1 MGKPAPS
8 LRSALPEVPAGEA
21 VPAGEE
27 VPAREEVPA
36 GEAVSAREEVPAR
49 EEVLIQGRATNI
61 TTVTCSPALAYVCWA
76 HGGHTT
82 RVSRVCAEQ
91 S

>member
-21 VPAGEE
+21 VPA
-27 VPAREEVPA
+27 
-36 GEAVSAREEVPAR
+36 R

-61 TTVTCSPALAYVCWA
+61 TTMTCSPALAYVCWA

>member
-36 GEAVSAREEVPAR
+36 GEAVPAR